1 MIWRAIAALSGALLW
16 GSTLAAQ
23 EVRPTDR
30 ITVSMRG
37 VPVVSA
43 LDRLVALSGISL
55 VYDPAVVGSA
65 AVFCQ
70 AENEPAETV
79 LRCIVREAGLDF
91 YRLSSGTYVVIASVT
106 QAPQFAS
113 FAGVVHD
120 AQTGE
125 ALPNARVALD
135 ETVVARQS
143 NDGGAF
149 TFPAVLPGR
158 YRVRV
163 QAIGYAPYRAELEL
177 VPGRPQRWRVPM
189 QRLPV
194 ALELVAVT
202 GIAAPISI
210 SLTDAD
216 AVRTDSAVSMLRPGA
231 LFRAAANHLGVGQRA
246 LVGDLHIQGGEA
258 GEHQFRLDGVPVF
271 DPISLAQLFGSF
283 TPLAIQRLT
292 VRKAGFGVTHGS
304 YTSGVIDLEHSLGGS
319 TGVTATVD
327 PFAYSARVS
336 GAMKL
341 GGRQAR
347 GMLAARR
354 SLWDAF
360 PASAVRNAVHDW
372 SRVDRVLLDR
382 AIGGVPNVA
391 STTPFTTDASQS
403 RLYMAD
409 VHGAARVDLGSFRAL
424 AASFYYSDN
433 LARTT
438 VQASAPRTTN
448 GRAELSTLDQY
459 SWTTVGGQLRH
470 EWFPS
475 ARTQQDVRVRYSRHA
490 LSHRHDASLQESVR
504 PDGSA
509 VPHEGNRVDE
519 AAVEATLRYAANARS
534 DLTFGVEAAR
544 TSSSMDM
551 DNLVFRPVRSA
562 SDAWRVAQYTQW
574 SQRLTPQVRIDAGL
588 RLTWVPTFA
597 TVYGEPRLSVSGD
610 HQRTSHVFAWKLAA
624 GVHRQF
630 VTQYDL
636 PSVGPTSVVS
646 GVRFWLPVD
655 GTIRPPESYHSA
667 VEAVWRWSNGW
678 EVRSEGYAKWLPN
691 IPAVDFRVLLDHS
704 RTMPL
709 DVTQGMFIARSRG
722 TTFGGGARVS
732 RDATQW
738 RALLGIDAGFSQ
750 RTFPGR
756 FSEQMQPTPWNE
768 PLRVTSEFAWQPSPP
783 VELSVQSRTVWGR
796 PWSLR
801 RSYYD
806 LMIDGLPVA
815 NPGSDALPLWQEVD
829 LGASYD
835 LSVRGLGAAVHL
847 SVLNALGRGNVL
859 DQWLDPSPSTD
870 GGVSYTRTSR
880 VAIGR
885 QFVLSV
891 RLQR

>member
-1 MIWRAIAALSGALLW
+1 VIRRAIAALCVSLMCSA
-16 GSTLAAQ
+16 TLTAQ
-23 EVRPTDR
+23 EARVNER
-30 ITVSMRG
+30 ITVSLRG
-37 VPVVSA
+37 VPVVDA

-55 VYDPAVVGSA
+55 VYDPAVVGISA
-65 AVFCQ
+65 VYCQ
-70 AENEPAETV
+70 AERELAETV
-79 LRCIVREAGLDF
+79 LRCIVRDAGLDF

-113 FAGVVHD
+113 FAGVVLD

-125 ALPNARVALD
+125 PLPKARVALD
-135 ETVVARQS
+135 EAVVTREA

-163 QAIGYAPYRAELEL
+163 QAIGYAPYRADLEL

-202 GIAAPISI
+202 GLTAPVSV
-210 SLTDAD
+210 SLTDAG
-216 AVRTDSAVSMLRPGA
+216 AVRTDTAVSMLRPGA
-231 LFRAAANHLGVGQRA
+231 LFRAAANQLGVGQRA

-304 YTSGVIDLEHSLGGS
+304 YTSGVIDLEHSLAGGRA
-319 TGVTATVD
+319 GVTATVD
-327 PFAYSARVS
+327 PFTYSARVS
-336 GAMKL
+336 GAMPL
-341 GGRQAR
+341 AGRQAR

-354 SLWDAF
+354 SLWNAF
-360 PASAVRNAVHDW
+360 PSSAVRNAVHRW

-382 AIGGVPNVA
+382 AIGSVPDIA
-391 STTPFTTDASQS
+391 PMTPFITDASQS
-403 RLYMAD
+403 RLQMAD
-409 VHGAARVDLGSFRAL
+409 VHGAARLDLGSFRAL
-424 AASFYYSDN
+424 ATSFYYSDN
-433 LARTT
+433 LAHTT
-438 VQASAPRTTN
+438 VSASAPRQTS
-448 GRAELSTLDQY
+448 GRVQLATVDQY
-459 SWTTVGGQLRH
+459 SWTTLGAQLRH

-475 ARTQQDVRVRYSRHA
+475 ARMQHDVRVRYSRHA
-490 LSHRHDASLQESVR
+490 LSHQHDASLQDSVR
-504 PDGSA
+504 PKADA
-509 VPHEGNRVDE
+509 MPHEGNRVDE
-519 AAVEATLRYAANARS
+519 VAVEATLRYAATERS

-544 TSSSMDM
+544 TSSAMEM
-551 DNLVFRPVRSA
+551 DNVVFRPVRSA

-574 SQRLTPQVRIDAGL
+574 SQRLSSRVRVDAGL

-597 TVYGEPRLSVSGD
+597 TVYGEPRLSLSGD

-630 VTQYDL
+630 VTQYEL
-636 PSVGPTSVVS
+636 PSIGPASIVS

-667 VEAVWRWSNGW
+667 LEAVWRWPNGW
-678 EVRSEGYAKWLPN
+678 EIRTEGYAKRLPT
-691 IPAVDFRVLLDHS
+691 IPAVNFGVLLDHNS
-704 RTMPL
+704 TMPL
-709 DVTQGMFIARSRG
+709 DVTQGMFITRSRG
-722 TTFGGGARVS
+722 TSYGGGVRVS
-732 RDATQW
+732 REAAQW
-738 RALLGIDAGFSQ
+738 RAQLGVDAGWSQ

-756 FSEQMQPTPWNE
+756 FAERLQPTPWNE
-768 PLRVTSEFAWQPSPP
+768 PLRVTSALAWQPRASI
-783 VELSVQSRTVWGR
+783 ELSAQSRSVWNR
-796 PWSLR
+796 SWALR

-806 LMIDGLPVA
+806 LTIDGLPTN
-815 NPGSDALPLWQEVD
+815 NPGGDRLPLWQEVD

-835 LSVRGLGAAVHL
+835 LSVRGIGAAVHV
-847 SVLNALGRGNVL
+847 SVLNALGRANVL
-859 DQWLDPSPSTD
+859 DQWLEPASSAD
-870 GGVSYTRTSR
+870 GASFTTVSRA
-880 VAIGR
+880 AIGR